1 MQTSKSKYQILLVIL
16 ALAAVLPACGASP
29 AGTGADTFTEGAPS
43 ATPPAHVSPIAHG
56 EPTYPTPRAA
66 TSPADF
72 ALVFD
77 SSPCGIGRLD
87 TFRGTYTQGPLWD
100 SPETIRLRLSRAEL
114 GGIYGT
120 MQEIDLFSYPDGYEV
135 PVPPDG
141 ISGIVVPAPNYYLK
155 VRIGGRIKELSWH
168 DEITNPNPP
177 EARRLRRLMRLIE
190 GTIGSRP
197 EVKALPEANRGCA

>member
-1 MQTSKSKYQILLVIL
+1 MRVSRGNSRILAVIL

-29 AGTGADTFTEGAPS
+29 AGTGANDFTERAPS
-43 ATPPAHVSPIAHG
+43 ATPAAQASPIAHG
-56 EPTYPTPRAA
+56 EPTHPTPRSA
-66 TSPADF
+66 TPPADF
-72 ALVFD
+72 ALIFD

-100 SPETIRLRLSRAEL
+100 PPRTIPLRLSRAEL

-141 ISGIVVPAPNYYLK
+141 ISRKFKA
-155 VRIGGRIKELSWH
+155 LSWH
-168 DEITNPNPP
+168 DEITDPNPP
-177 EARRLRRLMRLIE
+177 EARRLRALMRLIE
-190 GTIGSRP
+190 NTIRSRP
-197 EVKALPEANRGCA
+197 EVKALPKTTRGCL